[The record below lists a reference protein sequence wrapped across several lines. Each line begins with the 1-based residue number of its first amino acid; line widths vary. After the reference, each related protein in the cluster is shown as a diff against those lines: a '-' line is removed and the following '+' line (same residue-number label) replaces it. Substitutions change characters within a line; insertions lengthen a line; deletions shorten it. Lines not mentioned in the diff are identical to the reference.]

1 LQSCRIGTAPSCQ
14 RVTAFSEQRAVV
26 WADNREACA
35 LPHAS
40 STRREETAAITDQ
53 KITVAIVEDH
63 VMVAEALM
71 AALGQESDLEVVGS
85 AASVADGIDLVADT
99 NPDVV
104 LVDFELP
111 DGDGTDATEA
121 IREQCPSAKV
131 VMLTGW
137 GDSDTVARAIEAG
150 VSGFLVKSQ
159 SIGRVVDAV
168 RRVHDGEALFSHG
181 MLRQAVERMGQPRP
195 GDNYGLTDR
204 ELEVLQLLASGLS
217 TDDIGER
224 LVLSIHTVRNHIR
237 NLLAKLGAH
246 SRVEAVAIATRDGL
260 LGRDRSSIR

>member
-1 LQSCRIGTAPSCQ
+1 
-14 RVTAFSEQRAVV
+14 V
-26 WADNREACA
+26 REA
-35 LPHAS
+35 AS
-40 STRREETAAITDQ
+40 ITEH

-71 AALGQESDLEVVGS
+71 AALGQEADLEVVGS
-85 AASVADGIDLVADT
+85 ATSVAGGIDLVADT

-104 LVDFELP
+104 LVDFALP
-111 DGDGTDATEA
+111 DGDGTEATAA

-131 VMLTGW
+131 VMLTGS

-181 MLRQAVERMGQPRP
+181 MLRQAVERMGQPRA

-204 ELEVLQLLASGLS
+204 ELEVLQLLATGLS
-217 TDDIGER
+217 TDDIAGK
-224 LVLSIHTVRNHIR
+224 LVVSIHTVRNHIR

-260 LGRDRSSIR
+260 LGRNPGAPIR